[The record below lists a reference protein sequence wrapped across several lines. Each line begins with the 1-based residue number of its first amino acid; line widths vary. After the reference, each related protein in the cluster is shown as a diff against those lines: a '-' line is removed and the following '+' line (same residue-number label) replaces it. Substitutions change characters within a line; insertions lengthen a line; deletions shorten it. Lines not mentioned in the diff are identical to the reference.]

1 MLLCRRAP
9 PGISSE
15 NNILMYVRIYRSF
28 FLPLASSF
36 PCFSSL
42 SLSHPASNFSLTR
55 NFLYQKCENATR
67 ALPFFP
73 FTFIFYQAFFVT
85 FSLLIFLTLCERF
98 LSQPPFLMFLL
109 HQERRQ
115 FGSAKVCLLKFEDL
129 LRAFLAAG
137 LQVLHQVMSFGVLV

>member
-1 MLLCRRAP
+1 MFFF
-9 PGISSE
+9 
-15 NNILMYVRIYRSF
+15 SF
-28 FLPLASSF
+28 SFSPSRQFLPHTKL
-36 PCFSSL
+36 
-42 SLSHPASNFSLTR
+42 
-55 NFLYQKCENATR
+55 FLYQKCENATR

-137 LQVLHQVMSFGVLV
+137 LQVLHQVMSFGVLVQRKFIMRCESTSRTGGYQNL